1 MVRNLT
7 SPRTGNAVANQF
19 VITTNNGTF
28 FQSYR
33 SMVAKVDNKG
43 QVYLSA
49 YWDYSRTTM
58 KYLYQF
64 LREFGW
70 YDINAREVRK
80 LIKDGTF
87 KYQENLT
94 M

>member
-7 SPRTGNAVANQF
+7 SPHTDNAVANQF
-19 VITTNNGTF
+19 VIRTKKGDF

-33 SMVAKVDNKG
+33 SIVAKVDNNG
-43 QVYLSA
+43 NVWLSA

-64 LREFGW
+64 LRDYG
-70 YDINAREVRK
+70 YYNLSASKVREH
-80 LIKDGTF
+80 IADGTF
-87 KYQENLT
+87 KYKADLT

>member
-1 MVRNLT
+1 MVRNLP

-19 VITTNNGTF
+19 FITTNNGRF

-33 SMVAKVDNKG
+33 SIVAKVDNKG
-43 QVYLSA
+43 QVWLSA
-49 YWDYSRTTM
+49 DWDYSRTTM

-64 LREFGW
+64 LRGFGW
-70 YDINAREVRK
+70 YNLNASEVRK
-80 LIKDGTF
+80 LIKSGTF
-87 KYQENLT
+87 KYRVNLT

>member
-1 MVRNLT
+1 MVRNLP

-19 VITTNNGTF
+19 AITTNKGTF
-28 FQSYR
+28 FHSYR
-33 SMVAKVDNKG
+33 SIVAKVDNKG
-43 QVYLSA
+43 QVWLSA

-70 YDINAREVRK
+70 YDINASEVRK
-80 LIKDGTF
+80 LIKSGTF
-87 KYQENLT
+87 KYRATLT

>member
-19 VITTNNGTF
+19 VIHTKKGDF

-33 SMVAKVDNKG
+33 SLVAKIDNKG
-43 QVYLSA
+43 QVWLSS

-64 LREFGW
+64 LRDYGW
-70 YDINAREVRK
+70 YNINANEVRK
-80 LIKDGTF
+80 RIKDGTF
-87 KYQENLT
+87 KYKETLT

>member
-7 SPRTGNAVANQF
+7 SPRTDNAVANQF
-19 VITTNNGTF
+19 VIETKKGSF

-33 SMVAKVDNKG
+33 SLVAKVDNKG
-43 QVYLSA
+43 VVTLSQW
-49 YWDYSRTTM
+49 WDYSNTTM

-64 LREFGW
+64 LKG
-70 YDINAREVRK
+70 YGYYNLNSKVVRK
-80 LIKDGTF
+80 LIKDKEF
-87 KYQENLT
+87 KYKESIT

>member
-1 MVRNLT
+1 MVRNLL
-7 SPRTGNAVANQF
+7 SPRSGNPVANQF
-19 VITTNNGTF
+19 VIRTENGTY

-33 SMVAKVDNKG
+33 SIVAKVDNDG
-43 QVYLSA
+43 TITLSW

-64 LREFGW
+64 LADYGFPDM
-70 YDINAREVRK
+70 YAQEVRK
-80 LIKDGTF
+80 ALKDGTF
-87 KYQENLT
+87 KYDARLS

>member
-7 SPRTGNAVANQF
+7 SPRTYNAVANQF
-19 VITTNNGTF
+19 VICTKKGDF

-33 SMVAKVDNKG
+33 SIVAKVDNKG
-43 QVYLSA
+43 KVWLSA

-64 LREFGW
+64 LRDYGY
-70 YDINAREVRK
+70 YDLSASKVRK
-80 LIKDGTF
+80 HIADGTF
-87 KYQENLT
+87 NYKADLR

>member
-19 VITTNNGTF
+19 AITTNKGTF

-33 SMVAKVDNKG
+33 SIVAKVDKKG

-70 YDINAREVRK
+70 CDINASEVRK

-87 KYQENLT
+87 KYRENLT